1 MATRPT
7 KDGRQYRPTAERQL
21 EIIEA
26 AIAIIAESGL
36 RDLKTKELARRVGIS
51 EATLFRH
58 FGSMEEILAAAVEHE
73 AGLVQARVEAFEG
86 SGTPWERAGQL
97 VRAMLDFFEETGG
110 GPLVVITGQ
119 VIRISPEVRALAT
132 STIGLVRQRFAALAA
147 DVAATPGGA
156 GVSAERLAD
165 LLVAV
170 VQSNGLR
177 WLISD
182 RRWPMRESAEE
193 MLAIIGRGLVPAG
206 GRR

>member
-1 MATRPT
+1 MPARTR
-7 KDGRQYRPTAERQL
+7 KESRQYRPTAERQL

-58 FGSMEEILAAAVEHE
+58 FGSMEEILSAAVEHE
-73 AGLVQARVEAFEG
+73 AGLVHARVEAFEG
-86 SGTPWERAGQL
+86 SGTAWERAGQL
-97 VRAMLDFFEETGG
+97 VGTLLDFFEETGG

-119 VIRISPEVRALAT
+119 VIRISPEVRALAMR
-132 STIGLVRQRFAALAA
+132 TIGLVRERFGAIARE
-147 DVAATPGGA
+147 VAATPGGA
-156 GVSAERLAD
+156 GIPAERLAD

-177 WLISD
+177 WLLSD
-182 RRWPMRESAEE
+182 RTWPMRESAEA
-193 MLAIIGRGLVPAG
+193 MLAIIGRGIAPAG
-206 GRR
+206 GTR

>member
-1 MATRPT
+1 MVTQVS
-7 KDGRQYRPTAERQL
+7 KDGRQYRPTAERRL

-26 AIAIIAESGL
+26 AIAIIAGSGL

-58 FGSMEEILAAAVEHE
+58 FGSMEEIVAAAVEHE
-73 AGLVQARVEAFEG
+73 AGLVRARVEAFEG
-86 SGTPWERAGQL
+86 SGTPWDRAGQL
-97 VRAMLDFFEETGG
+97 VRTLLDFLEETGG

-119 VIRISPEVRALAT
+119 AIRISPEVRALAT
-132 STIGLVRQRFAALAA
+132 GTVGLVRQRFTALAA
-147 DVAATPGGA
+147 EVAATPGGA
-156 GVSAERLAD
+156 GVSPERLAD

-177 WLISD
+177 WLMTD
-182 RRWPMRESAEE
+182 RRWPMRERAEE

-206 GRR
+206 APR